1 MGLVRVDENI
11 FIGIYRIGFNFRNIS
26 NKFVVR
32 DFDLYKFVMLRRRDE
47 GKKVIFDREEIKI
60 FGLDNI
66 LDE

>member
-47 GKKVIFDREEIKI
+47 GKKFIFDREEIKI